1 MACRMMGCSLCPHAL
16 FSQAR
21 SQIHNVTILAMHDN
35 LLECCDKRGDTW
47 ASEAQRRLYGC
58 FDLVVAE
65 ENYHANCM
73 LFRFLLNKGNTLSIE
88 SVPGRS
94 EDRGMLHWFHMLDQW
109 LESEADAELYTLY
122 IYQNYM
128 TR

>member
-1 MACRMMGCSLCPHAL
+1 M
-16 FSQAR
+16 
-21 SQIHNVTILAMHDN
+21 IHGHLRLKKH
-35 LLECCDKRGDTW
+35 
-47 ASEAQRRLYGC
+47 LYGC

-65 ENYHANCM
+65 ANYHANYM

-94 EDRGMLHWFHMLDQW
+94 ENRGMLHWFHMLDQW

-122 IYQNYM
+122 QNYM